1 VYDYLALHLTFTTIR
16 IVLFCL
22 AVTFWILYFH
32 EVLFRSGRIRAS
44 GLKKGL
50 ADVLLVLSIAIVTFL
65 VFTLANGIH
74 SGPHRAR

>member
-1 VYDYLALHLTFTTIR
+1 MYDCFALHLTFTTIR
-16 IVLFCL
+16 IVLFCI
-22 AVTFWILYFH
+22 AVTCWILYFH
-32 EVLFRSGRIRAS
+32 EVLFRSGRIRTR

-50 ADVLLVLSIAIVTFL
+50 ADVLLILSIAIVTFL